1 MDNFS
6 TVISHKIRKVREI
19 KGFSQEYIA
28 GKLNLS
34 QNAYSRIERG
44 EIHISQEKLIQIAS
58 ALEVDVEIIKNYS
71 DSTIFNNCTNSGN
84 FNHYIFSENYEK
96 IETNY
101 KSIIAEKDTMIQQL
115 LDKLNTLS
123 KKNEE

>member
-71 DSTIFNNCTNSGN
+71 DSTIFNNFTNSGN

>member
-71 DSTIFNNCTNSGN
+71 DSTIFNNCTNSVILIIIY
-84 FNHYIFSENYEK
+84 FQK
-96 IETNY
+96 IM
-101 KSIIAEKDTMIQQL
+101 K
-115 LDKLNTLS
+115 KLKRIT
-123 KKNEE
+123 KV